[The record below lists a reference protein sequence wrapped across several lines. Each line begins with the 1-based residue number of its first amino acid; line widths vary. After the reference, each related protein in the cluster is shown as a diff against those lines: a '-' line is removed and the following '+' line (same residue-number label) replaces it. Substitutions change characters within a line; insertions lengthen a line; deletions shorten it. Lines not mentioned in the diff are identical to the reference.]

1 MTHHGPNA
9 YYDEGIGTPHQRL
22 AAAVLRGALAAKDTR
37 WLRSDAAL
45 WPWITLLTPEDR
57 DPYAVQRAL
66 CERVR
71 TVRSEP

>member
-1 MTHHGPNA
+1 MNHGPNA
-9 YYDEGIGTPHQRL
+9 FHDEGIGTPHQRL
-22 AAAVLRGALAAKDTR
+22 AAALLVSAVAARDTR

-57 DPYAVQRAL
+57 DPHELQRAL

-71 TVRSEP
+71 R